1 MEIVW
6 EINLQMAVEIEEEGI
21 TAIGIEDLGTEDQV
35 EETPLA
41 RMDLDVGI
49 IIPREMVEP
58 LKTVNQRVV
67 GVEMLE
73 ETVHLSNEINSF
85 RLSQNQNSRHR
96 RVNRYGPL
104 AFDPPA

>member
-6 EINLQMAVEIEEEGI
+6 ETNLQMAVEIEEGGI
-21 TAIGIEDLGTEDQV
+21 TAIGIEVLGTEDQV

-49 IIPREMVEP
+49 IIPREMVDP

-67 GVEMLE
+67 GGEMLE
-73 ETVHLSNEINSF
+73 ETVHLSNEIDSF

-96 RVNRYGPL
+96 
-104 AFDPPA
+104 

>member
-1 MEIVW
+1 MEIAW

-49 IIPREMVEP
+49 IIPREMVDP

-67 GVEMLE
+67 GGEMLE
-73 ETVHLSNEINSF
+73 ETVHLSNEIN
-85 RLSQNQNSRHR
+85 
-96 RVNRYGPL
+96 RYHS
-104 AFDPPA
+104 AWC